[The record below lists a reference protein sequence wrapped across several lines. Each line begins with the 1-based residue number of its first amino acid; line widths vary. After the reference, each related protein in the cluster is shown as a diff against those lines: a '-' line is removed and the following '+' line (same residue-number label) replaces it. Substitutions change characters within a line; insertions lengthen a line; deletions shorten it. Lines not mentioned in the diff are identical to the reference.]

1 MRDGTWAI
9 WNRDRPW
16 EIDQGLPTKATQTYG
31 FQPIYLAREHNSK
44 LFHITFFQ
52 TVHAMNVIKSGSK
65 ITYRIVDGNAHFLIF
80 VGGNNP

>member
-31 FQPIYLAREHNSK
+31 FQPIYLENIILNYSILLFSK
-44 LFHITFFQ
+44 QFMQ
-52 TVHAMNVIKSGSK
+52 
-65 ITYRIVDGNAHFLIF
+65 
-80 VGGNNP
+80 